1 MDELESYSL
10 AEDEDKWITIN
21 GSHVKIDENGDVVA
35 GAEGKINSNKNEKK
49 SAGEKLSANEKSA
62 ISSYSGDNFLKINSD
77 LRKGKDE
84 DPDVARIDS
93 AIGKGGLEGGTLYR
107 GMSREDAK
115 KLFPGGDIKKGMVV
129 SDPAFL
135 STSKEKKIAGMFS
148 IGGVMLQIE
157 TNKGDK
163 GLDVTGLSSNKH
175 EDETLLPRNAKM
187 EVIGVHPPK
196 SPGQP
201 VTIKVRYISEEKRPA
216 MDGITESLAFDRA
229 SVRTIDA
236 NGRLQISR
244 TNISKANVNAYYGR
258 EIPRSEELGLEPN
271 KLYRLWRH
279 PDELRKAAKTFNNI
293 PVLSKHIPDFP
304 TDPPNEFRVGVTHSN
319 AEFDGTYLT
328 VGMSIWD
335 NSAIAGIESGE
346 QRELSA
352 SYKYVADMT
361 PGVTPDGEPYDGVM
375 RDIFG
380 NHEALVPDGRAGP
393 DVLVADSLPPE
404 LNHMRK
410 HKVAAIRATLKP
422 LLAQDAD
429 LEAEVRKALLAL
441 DEAEKEDEKE
451 NKPADDEEDKDK
463 KKTAEKEDDEEDK
476 DKKKTAEKED
486 DEEDKD
492 KKKTAEKEDDEEDGK
507 VSKTAMDSAIRLA
520 ADSATK
526 KAAENFRK
534 IREAEQVVRPLIGDV
549 VAMDSAEDV
558 YRTALEQSGVDIAGV
573 HPSAYP
579 AMVKMAISQK
589 ENSRPVI
596 AQDSASVSEF
606 EKAFPTAGK
615 LKRG

>member
-49 SAGEKLSANEKSA
+49 SFGGKLSANEKSA

-93 AIGKGGLEGGTLYR
+93 AIGKGSLEGGTLYR

-258 EIPRSEELGLEPN
+258 EIPGSEELGLEPN

-451 NKPADDEEDKDK
+451 NKTADDEDDDEKDK
-463 KKTAEKEDDEEDK
+463 KKTADDEDDEEDK
-476 DKKKTAEKED
+476 DKKKTAEDED
-486 DEEDKD
+486 DEEDD
-492 KKKTAEKEDDEEDGK
+492 K

>member
-93 AIGKGGLEGGTLYR
+93 AIGKGSLEGGTLYR

-129 SDPAFL
+129 SDHAFL

-163 GLDVTGLSSNKH
+163 GLDVTGISSNKH

-258 EIPRSEELGLEPN
+258 EIPRSEELGLEPD

-451 NKPADDEEDKDK
+451 NKPADDEDDDEKDK
-463 KKTAEKEDDEEDK
+463 KKTADDEDDEEDK
-476 DKKKTAEKED
+476 DKKKTAEDED
-486 DEEDKD
+486 DEEDD
-492 KKKTAEKEDDEEDGK
+492 K

-558 YRTALEQSGVDIAGV
+558 YRTALEQSGVDISGV

>member
-93 AIGKGGLEGGTLYR
+93 AIGKGSLEGGTLYR

-258 EIPRSEELGLEPN
+258 EIPGSEELGLEPN

-451 NKPADDEEDKDK
+451 NKPADDEDDDEKDK
-463 KKTAEKEDDEEDK
+463 KKTADDEDDEEDK
-476 DKKKTAEKED
+476 DKKKTAEDED
-486 DEEDKD
+486 DEEDD
-492 KKKTAEKEDDEEDGK
+492 K

-596 AQDSASVSEF
+596 AQDSASVSEL

>member
-93 AIGKGGLEGGTLYR
+93 AIGKGSLEGGTLYR

-115 KLFPGGDIKKGMVV
+115 KLFPGGNIKKGMVV

-244 TNISKANVNAYYGR
+244 TNISKANVNGYYGR

-451 NKPADDEEDKDK
+451 NKPADDEDDDEKDK
-463 KKTAEKEDDEEDK
+463 KKTADDEDDEEDK
-476 DKKKTAEKED
+476 DKKKTAEDED
-486 DEEDKD
+486 DEEDD
-492 KKKTAEKEDDEEDGK
+492 K

-558 YRTALEQSGVDIAGV
+558 YRTALEQSGVDISGV
-573 HPSAYP
+573 HPSAYS

>member
-451 NKPADDEEDKDK
+451 NKPADDEDDEQDK
-463 KKTAEKEDDEEDK
+463 KKTADDEDDEEDK
-476 DKKKTAEKED
+476 DKKKTAEDED
-486 DEEDKD
+486 DEEDD
-492 KKKTAEKEDDEEDGK
+492 K

-558 YRTALEQSGVDIAGV
+558 YRTALEQSGVDISGV

-596 AQDSASVSEF
+596 AQDSASASEF

>member
-441 DEAEKEDEKE
+441 DEAEKEDKKE
-451 NKPADDEEDKDK
+451 NKPADDEDDDEKDKKKTADDEDDDEDKDK
-463 KKTAEKEDDEEDK
+463 KKTAEDEDDEED
-476 DKKKTAEKED
+476 DK
-486 DEEDKD
+486 
-492 KKKTAEKEDDEEDGK
+492 
-507 VSKTAMDSAIRLA
+507 VCKTAMDSAIRLA

-534 IREAEQVVRPLIGDV
+534 IREAELVVRPLIGDV

>member
-441 DEAEKEDEKE
+441 DEAEKEDKKE
-451 NKPADDEEDKDK
+451 NKPADDEDDDEKDK
-463 KKTAEKEDDEEDK
+463 KKTADDEDDEEDK
-476 DKKKTAEKED
+476 DKKKTAEDED
-486 DEEDKD
+486 DEEDD
-492 KKKTAEKEDDEEDGK
+492 K

-606 EKAFPTAGK
+606 EEAFPTAGK

>member
-93 AIGKGGLEGGTLYR
+93 AIGKGSLEGGTLYR

-163 GLDVTGLSSNKH
+163 GLDVTGLPSNKH

-196 SPGQP
+196 SPGHP

-244 TNISKANVNAYYGR
+244 TNISKANVNGYYGR

-451 NKPADDEEDKDK
+451 NKTADDEDDDEKDK
-463 KKTAEKEDDEEDK
+463 KKTADDEDDEEDK
-476 DKKKTAEKED
+476 DKKKTAEDED
-486 DEEDKD
+486 DEEDD
-492 KKKTAEKEDDEEDGK
+492 K
-507 VSKTAMDSAIRLA
+507 VSRTAMDSAIRLA

>member
-175 EDETLLPRNAKM
+175 EVETLLPRNAKM

-451 NKPADDEEDKDK
+451 NKTADDEDDDEKDK
-463 KKTAEKEDDEEDK
+463 KKTADDEDDEEDK
-476 DKKKTAEKED
+476 DKKKTAEDED
-486 DEEDKD
+486 DEEDD
-492 KKKTAEKEDDEEDGK
+492 K

-606 EKAFPTAGK
+606 EKAYPTAGK

>member
-93 AIGKGGLEGGTLYR
+93 AIGKGSLEGGTLYR

-196 SPGQP
+196 SPGHP

-258 EIPRSEELGLEPN
+258 EIPGSEELGLEPN

-304 TDPPNEFRVGVTHSN
+304 NDPPNEFRVGVTHSN

-451 NKPADDEEDKDK
+451 NKTADDEDDDEKDKKKTADDEDDDEDKDK
-463 KKTAEKEDDEEDK
+463 KKTAEDEDDEED
-476 DKKKTAEKED
+476 D
-486 DEEDKD
+486 
-492 KKKTAEKEDDEEDGK
+492 K

-596 AQDSASVSEF
+596 AQDSASVSEL

>member
-93 AIGKGGLEGGTLYR
+93 AIGKGSLEGGTLYR

-451 NKPADDEEDKDK
+451 NKTADDEDDDEKDKKKTADDEDDEEGKDK
-463 KKTAEKEDDEEDK
+463 KKTAEDEDDEED
-476 DKKKTAEKED
+476 D
-486 DEEDKD
+486 
-492 KKKTAEKEDDEEDGK
+492 K

-558 YRTALEQSGVDIAGV
+558 YRTALEQSGVDISGV

>member
-49 SAGEKLSANEKSA
+49 SAGGKLSANEKSA

-93 AIGKGGLEGGTLYR
+93 AIGKGSLEGGTLYR

-258 EIPRSEELGLEPN
+258 EIPRSEELGLEPD

-393 DVLVADSLPPE
+393 DVLVADSLPLE

-451 NKPADDEEDKDK
+451 NKPADDEDDDEKDKKKTADDEDDDEDKDK
-463 KKTAEKEDDEEDK
+463 KKTAEDEDDEED
-476 DKKKTAEKED
+476 D
-486 DEEDKD
+486 
-492 KKKTAEKEDDEEDGK
+492 K

-606 EKAFPTAGK
+606 EKAYPTAGK

>member
-93 AIGKGGLEGGTLYR
+93 AIGKGSLEGGTLYR

-157 TNKGDK
+157 ANKGDK

-229 SVRTIDA
+229 SVRTIDE

-258 EIPRSEELGLEPN
+258 EIPGSEELGLEPN

-451 NKPADDEEDKDK
+451 NKTADDEDDDEKDK
-463 KKTAEKEDDEEDK
+463 KKTADDEDDEEDK
-476 DKKKTAEKED
+476 DKKKTAEDED
-486 DEEDKD
+486 DEEDD
-492 KKKTAEKEDDEEDGK
+492 K

-558 YRTALEQSGVDIAGV
+558 YRTALEQSGVDISGV

>member
-93 AIGKGGLEGGTLYR
+93 AIGKGSLEGGTLYR

-258 EIPRSEELGLEPN
+258 EIPRSEELGLEPD

-451 NKPADDEEDKDK
+451 NKPADDEDDDEKDK
-463 KKTAEKEDDEEDK
+463 KKTADDEDDEEDK
-476 DKKKTAEKED
+476 DKKKTAEDED
-486 DEEDKD
+486 DEEDD
-492 KKKTAEKEDDEEDGK
+492 K

-558 YRTALEQSGVDIAGV
+558 YRTALEQSGVDISGV

-606 EKAFPTAGK
+606 EKAYPTAGK

>member
-21 GSHVKIDENGDVVA
+21 GSHVRIDENGDVVA

-77 LRKGKDE
+77 LRKGKGE

-93 AIGKGGLEGGTLYR
+93 AIGKGSLEGGTLYR

-229 SVRTIDA
+229 SVRTIDE

-451 NKPADDEEDKDK
+451 NKTADDEDDDEKDKKKTADDEDDEEGKDK
-463 KKTAEKEDDEEDK
+463 KKTAEDEDDEED
-476 DKKKTAEKED
+476 D
-486 DEEDKD
+486 
-492 KKKTAEKEDDEEDGK
+492 K

-558 YRTALEQSGVDIAGV
+558 YRTALEQSGVDISGV

>member
-93 AIGKGGLEGGTLYR
+93 AIGKGSLEGGTLYR

-244 TNISKANVNAYYGR
+244 TNISKANVNGYYGR

-279 PDELRKAAKTFNNI
+279 PDELRKAAKSFNNI

-451 NKPADDEEDKDK
+451 NKPADDEDDDEKDK
-463 KKTAEKEDDEEDK
+463 KKTADDEEDEEDK
-476 DKKKTAEKED
+476 DKKKTAEDED
-486 DEEDKD
+486 DEEDD
-492 KKKTAEKEDDEEDGK
+492 K

>member
-49 SAGEKLSANEKSA
+49 SSGEKLSANEKSA

-93 AIGKGGLEGGTLYR
+93 AIGKGSLEGGTLYR

-258 EIPRSEELGLEPN
+258 EIPRSEELGLEPD

-451 NKPADDEEDKDK
+451 NKPADDEDDDEKDK
-463 KKTAEKEDDEEDK
+463 KKTADDEDDEEDK
-476 DKKKTAEKED
+476 DKKKTAEDED
-486 DEEDKD
+486 DEEDD
-492 KKKTAEKEDDEEDGK
+492 K

-558 YRTALEQSGVDIAGV
+558 YRTALEQSGVDISGV

>member
-1 MDELESYSL
+1 MDELEYYSL

-49 SAGEKLSANEKSA
+49 SAGGKLSANEKSA

-93 AIGKGGLEGGTLYR
+93 AIGKGSLEGGTLYR

-451 NKPADDEEDKDK
+451 NKTADDEDDDEKDK
-463 KKTAEKEDDEEDK
+463 KKTADDEDDEEDK
-476 DKKKTAEKED
+476 DKKKTAEDED
-486 DEEDKD
+486 DEEDD
-492 KKKTAEKEDDEEDGK
+492 K

>member
-62 ISSYSGDNFLKINSD
+62 ISSYSGGNFLKINSD

-93 AIGKGGLEGGTLYR
+93 AIGKGSLEGGTLYR

-451 NKPADDEEDKDK
+451 NKPADDEDDDEKDK
-463 KKTAEKEDDEEDK
+463 KKTADDEDDEEDK
-476 DKKKTAEKED
+476 DKKKTAEDED
-486 DEEDKD
+486 DEEDD
-492 KKKTAEKEDDEEDGK
+492 K

-558 YRTALEQSGVDIAGV
+558 YRTALEQSGVDISGV

-589 ENSRPVI
+589 ESSRPVI

>member
-93 AIGKGGLEGGTLYR
+93 AIGKGSLEGGTLYR

-258 EIPRSEELGLEPN
+258 EIPGSEELGLETN

-451 NKPADDEEDKDK
+451 NKPADDEDDDEKDK
-463 KKTAEKEDDEEDK
+463 KKTADDEDDEEEQKKKKHACDSEDDEED
-476 DKKKTAEKED
+476 D
-486 DEEDKD
+486 
-492 KKKTAEKEDDEEDGK
+492 K

-534 IREAEQVVRPLIGDV
+534 IREAELVVRPLIGDV

>member
-244 TNISKANVNAYYGR
+244 TNISKPNVNAYYGR

-451 NKPADDEEDKDK
+451 NKPADDEDDDEKDK
-463 KKTAEKEDDEEDK
+463 KKTADDEDDEEDK
-476 DKKKTAEKED
+476 DKKKTAEDED
-486 DEEDKD
+486 DEEDD
-492 KKKTAEKEDDEEDGK
+492 K

>member
-1 MDELESYSL
+1 M
-10 AEDEDKWITIN
+10 N
-21 GSHVKIDENGDVVA
+21 
-35 GAEGKINSNKNEKK
+35 
-49 SAGEKLSANEKSA
+49 
-62 ISSYSGDNFLKINSD
+62 
-77 LRKGKDE
+77 
-84 DPDVARIDS
+84 P
-93 AIGKGGLEGGTLYR
+93 
-107 GMSREDAK
+107 
-115 KLFPGGDIKKGMVV
+115 
-129 SDPAFL
+129 
-135 STSKEKKIAGMFS
+135 
-148 IGGVMLQIE
+148 
-157 TNKGDK
+157 
-163 GLDVTGLSSNKH
+163 
-175 EDETLLPRNAKM
+175 
-187 EVIGVHPPK
+187 
-196 SPGQP
+196 
-201 VTIKVRYISEEKRPA
+201 
-216 MDGITESLAFDRA
+216 TECLAFDRA

-244 TNISKANVNAYYGR
+244 TNISKANVNGYYGR

-304 TDPPNEFRVGVTHSN
+304 NDPPNEFRVGVTHSN

-441 DEAEKEDEKE
+441 DEAEKKDEEE
-451 NKPADDEEDKDK
+451 NKPAEDEGGDGEEGGEEDKDK
-463 KKTAEKEDDEEDK
+463 KKTAEDEGDEED
-476 DKKKTAEKED
+476 D
-486 DEEDKD
+486 
-492 KKKTAEKEDDEEDGK
+492 K
-507 VSKTAMDSAIRLA
+507 VSRTAMDSAIRLA

-579 AMVKMAISQK
+579 ALVKMAISQK

>member
-1 MDELESYSL
+1 M
-10 AEDEDKWITIN
+10 T
-21 GSHVKIDENGDVVA
+21 
-35 GAEGKINSNKNEKK
+35 
-49 SAGEKLSANEKSA
+49 
-62 ISSYSGDNFLKINSD
+62 
-77 LRKGKDE
+77 
-84 DPDVARIDS
+84 
-93 AIGKGGLEGGTLYR
+93 T
-107 GMSREDAK
+107 
-115 KLFPGGDIKKGMVV
+115 
-129 SDPAFL
+129 
-135 STSKEKKIAGMFS
+135 
-148 IGGVMLQIE
+148 
-157 TNKGDK
+157 
-163 GLDVTGLSSNKH
+163 
-175 EDETLLPRNAKM
+175 
-187 EVIGVHPPK
+187 
-196 SPGQP
+196 
-201 VTIKVRYISEEKRPA
+201 
-216 MDGITESLAFDRA
+216 TECLAFDRA

-244 TNISKANVNAYYGR
+244 TNISKANVNGYYGR
-258 EIPRSEELGLEPN
+258 EIPGSEELGLEPN

-304 TDPPNEFRVGVTHSN
+304 NDPPNEFRVGVTHSN

-410 HKVAAIRATLKP
+410 HKAEAIRATLKP

-441 DEAEKEDEKE
+441 DEAEKKDEEE
-451 NKPADDEEDKDK
+451 NKTADDEDDDEKDKKKTADDEDDDEDKDK
-463 KKTAEKEDDEEDK
+463 KKTAEDEDDEED
-476 DKKKTAEKED
+476 D
-486 DEEDKD
+486 
-492 KKKTAEKEDDEEDGK
+492 K

>member
-93 AIGKGGLEGGTLYR
+93 AIGKGSLEGGTLYR

-244 TNISKANVNAYYGR
+244 TNISKANVNGYYGR

-304 TDPPNEFRVGVTHSN
+304 NDPPNEFRVGVTHSN

-410 HKVAAIRATLKP
+410 HKAEAIRATLKP

-441 DEAEKEDEKE
+441 DEAEKKDEEE
-451 NKPADDEEDKDK
+451 NKTADDEDDDEKDKKKTADDEDDDEDKDK
-463 KKTAEKEDDEEDK
+463 KKTAEDEDDEED
-476 DKKKTAEKED
+476 D
-486 DEEDKD
+486 
-492 KKKTAEKEDDEEDGK
+492 K

-589 ENSRPVI
+589 ESSRPVI
-596 AQDSASVSEF
+596 TQDSASVSEF

>member
-1 MDELESYSL
+1 M
-10 AEDEDKWITIN
+10 N
-21 GSHVKIDENGDVVA
+21 
-35 GAEGKINSNKNEKK
+35 
-49 SAGEKLSANEKSA
+49 
-62 ISSYSGDNFLKINSD
+62 
-77 LRKGKDE
+77 
-84 DPDVARIDS
+84 P
-93 AIGKGGLEGGTLYR
+93 
-107 GMSREDAK
+107 
-115 KLFPGGDIKKGMVV
+115 
-129 SDPAFL
+129 
-135 STSKEKKIAGMFS
+135 
-148 IGGVMLQIE
+148 
-157 TNKGDK
+157 
-163 GLDVTGLSSNKH
+163 
-175 EDETLLPRNAKM
+175 
-187 EVIGVHPPK
+187 
-196 SPGQP
+196 
-201 VTIKVRYISEEKRPA
+201 
-216 MDGITESLAFDRA
+216 TECLAFDRA

-463 KKTAEKEDDEEDK
+463 KKTAEDEDDEED
-476 DKKKTAEKED
+476 D
-486 DEEDKD
+486 
-492 KKKTAEKEDDEEDGK
+492 K

>member
-93 AIGKGGLEGGTLYR
+93 AIGKGSLEGGTLYR

-258 EIPRSEELGLEPN
+258 EIPRSEELGLEPD

-451 NKPADDEEDKDK
+451 NKPADDEDDDEKDK
-463 KKTAEKEDDEEDK
+463 KKTADDEDDEEDK
-476 DKKKTAEKED
+476 DKKKTAEDED
-486 DEEDKD
+486 DEEDD
-492 KKKTAEKEDDEEDGK
+492 K

-534 IREAEQVVRPLIGDV
+534 IREAEQVVRLLIGDV

>member
-410 HKVAAIRATLKP
+410 HKAEAIRATLKP

-441 DEAEKEDEKE
+441 DEAEKK
-451 NKPADDEEDKDK
+451 DEEDKDK
-463 KKTAEKEDDEEDK
+463 KKTAEDEDDEED
-476 DKKKTAEKED
+476 D
-486 DEEDKD
+486 
-492 KKKTAEKEDDEEDGK
+492 K

>member
-49 SAGEKLSANEKSA
+49 SAGGKLSANEKSA

-93 AIGKGGLEGGTLYR
+93 AIGKGSLEGGTLYR

-361 PGVTPDGEPYDGVM
+361 PGVTPDGEHYDGVM

-451 NKPADDEEDKDK
+451 NKPADDEDDDEKDK
-463 KKTAEKEDDEEDK
+463 KKTADDEDDEEDK
-476 DKKKTAEKED
+476 DKKKTAEDED
-486 DEEDKD
+486 DEEDD
-492 KKKTAEKEDDEEDGK
+492 K

>member
-93 AIGKGGLEGGTLYR
+93 AIGKGSLEGGTLYR

-258 EIPRSEELGLEPN
+258 EIPGSEELGLEPN

-451 NKPADDEEDKDK
+451 NKPADDEDDDEKDKKKTADDEDDDEDKDK
-463 KKTAEKEDDEEDK
+463 KKTAEDEDDEED
-476 DKKKTAEKED
+476 D
-486 DEEDKD
+486 
-492 KKKTAEKEDDEEDGK
+492 K

>member
-93 AIGKGGLEGGTLYR
+93 AIGKGSLEGGTLYR

-451 NKPADDEEDKDK
+451 NKPADDEDDKDK
-463 KKTAEKEDDEEDK
+463 KKTACDEDDEED
-476 DKKKTAEKED
+476 D
-486 DEEDKD
+486 
-492 KKKTAEKEDDEEDGK
+492 K

-534 IREAEQVVRPLIGDV
+534 VREAEQIVRPLIGDV